1 MLPASLLA
9 AWTRGTHRMQSRAL
23 KTSVKAAATAGF
35 LTPGLGLLTI
45 FVMVP
50 ILLTAWISFH
60 SGSMA
65 MPYSQLQWVGLHN
78 YAIIFQ
84 QSIFRTALINVFL
97 YSAAN
102 IIIILPLAVL
112 LGIFLHQSAV
122 RGKNALRTVL
132 FLPYMIP
139 TVAVAIVWGY
149 LYEPQYGPLN
159 QILGLVHI
167 PPQNWLG
174 SINEAMISLVILNV
188 WQTLGYYVVIVVA
201 GLTEIPQEYYE
212 AASIDGASW
221 FQQQLRVTLPLLKRS
236 LAFVFVILTI
246 NTLQIFDPVYVLTQG
261 SPVNSTDVVAYQMYL
276 TAFNYGQAGLASA
289 MAMVLLAVVLFLS
302 LIQLRLFRS
311 I

>member
-1 MLPASLLA
+1 M
-9 AWTRGTHRMQSRAL
+9 AL
-23 KTSVKAAATAGF
+23 
-35 LTPGLGLLTI
+35 
-45 FVMVP
+45 FVVVP
-50 ILLTAWISFH
+50 ILLTAWISLH
-60 SGSMA
+60 RGSMA
-65 MPYSQLQWVGLHN
+65 VPYSQLEWVGLHN
-78 YAIIFQ
+78 YAILFQ
-84 QSIFRTALINVFL
+84 QATFRTALVNVFL
-97 YSAAN
+97 YSLAN
-102 IIIILPLAVL
+102 LIIILPLALL
-112 LGIFLHQSAV
+112 LGMFLYQSTI
-122 RGKNALRTVL
+122 RGKNTLRTVL
-132 FLPYMIP
+132 FVPYMIP

-159 QILGLVHI
+159 QILGWLHI

-174 SINEAMISLVILNV
+174 SVNEAMLSLVILNV
-188 WQTLGYYVVIVVA
+188 WQTLGYYVVMVVA

-221 FQQQLRVTLPLLKRS
+221 FQQQLYVTLPLLNRS

-261 SPVNSTDVVAYQMYL
+261 SPVNSTDVVAYQMYV

-302 LIQLRLFRS
+302 LLQLRLFRT

>member
-1 MLPASLLA
+1 
-9 AWTRGTHRMQSRAL
+9 MQGLRSG
-23 KTSVKAAATAGF
+23 SKAVATVGF
-35 LTPGLGLLTI
+35 LTPGMGLLAL
-45 FVMVP
+45 FVVVP
-50 ILLTAWISFH
+50 ILLTAWISLH
-60 SGSMA
+60 RGSMA
-65 MPYSQLQWVGLHN
+65 VPYSQLEWVGLHN
-78 YAIIFQ
+78 YAILFQ
-84 QSIFRTALINVFL
+84 QATFRTALVNVFL
-97 YSAAN
+97 YSLAN
-102 IIIILPLAVL
+102 LIIILPLALL
-112 LGIFLHQSAV
+112 LGMFLYQSTI
-122 RGKNALRTVL
+122 RGKNTLRTVL
-132 FLPYMIP
+132 FVPYMIP

-159 QILGLVHI
+159 QILGWLHI

-174 SINEAMISLVILNV
+174 SLNEAMLSLVILNV
-188 WQTLGYYVVIVVA
+188 WQTLGYYVVMVVA

-221 FQQQLRVTLPLLKRS
+221 FQQQLFVTLPLLNRS

-261 SPVNSTDVVAYQMYL
+261 SPVNSTDVVAYQMYV

-302 LIQLRLFRS
+302 LLQLRLFRT

>member
-1 MLPASLLA
+1 MQAQARRTP
-9 AWTRGTHRMQSRAL
+9 THAI
-23 KTSVKAAATAGF
+23 ATAGF
-35 LTPGLGLLTI
+35 LTPGLGLLAL
-45 FVMVP
+45 FVVIP
-50 ILLTAWISFH
+50 ILLTAWISLH
-60 SGSMA
+60 RGSMA
-65 MPYSQLQWVGLHN
+65 MSYSQLQWVGLHN
-78 YAIIFQ
+78 YALIFQ
-84 QSIFRTALINVFL
+84 QSTFRTALINVFL

-102 IIIILPLAVL
+102 IVIVLPLAVL
-112 LGIFLHQSAV
+112 LGMFLQQSRIRA
-122 RGKNALRTVL
+122 KNVLRTAL

-159 QILGLVHI
+159 QILGWAHI
-167 PPQNWLG
+167 PAQDWLG
-174 SINEAMISLVILNV
+174 SIHEAMLALVILNV

-221 FQQQLRVTLPLLKRS
+221 FQQQLHVTLPLLNRS

-261 SPVNSTDVVAYQMYL
+261 SPVNSTNVVAYQMYV

-289 MAMVLLAVVLFLS
+289 MAMVLLAVVLLLS
-302 LIQLRLFRS
+302 LAQLRLFRS

>member
-1 MLPASLLA
+1 MQGLRSGSKAVA
-9 AWTRGTHRMQSRAL
+9 AVS
-23 KTSVKAAATAGF
+23 F
-35 LTPGLGLLTI
+35 LTPGLGLLAL
-45 FVMVP
+45 FVVVP
-50 ILLTAWISFH
+50 ILLTAWISLH
-60 SGSMA
+60 RGSMA
-65 MPYSQLQWVGLHN
+65 VPYSQLEWVGLHN
-78 YAIIFQ
+78 YAILFQ
-84 QSIFRTALINVFL
+84 QATFRTALVNVFL
-97 YSAAN
+97 YSLTN
-102 IIIILPLAVL
+102 LIIILPLALL
-112 LGIFLHQSAV
+112 LGIFLYQSTI
-122 RGKNALRTVL
+122 RGKNTLRTVL
-132 FLPYMIP
+132 FVPYMIP

-159 QILGLVHI
+159 QILGWLHI

-174 SINEAMISLVILNV
+174 SVNEAMLSLVILNV
-188 WQTLGYYVVIVVA
+188 WQTLGYYVVMVVA

-221 FQQQLRVTLPLLKRS
+221 FQQQLYVTLPLLNRS

-261 SPVNSTDVVAYQMYL
+261 SPVNSTDVVAYQMYV

-302 LIQLRLFRS
+302 LLQLRLFRT

>member
-1 MLPASLLA
+1 
-9 AWTRGTHRMQSRAL
+9 MQGLRSG
-23 KTSVKAAATAGF
+23 SKAVATVGF
-35 LTPGLGLLTI
+35 LTPGLGLLAL
-45 FVMVP
+45 FVVVP
-50 ILLTAWISFH
+50 ILLTAWISLH
-60 SGSMA
+60 RGSMA
-65 MPYSQLQWVGLHN
+65 VPYSQLEWVGLHN
-78 YAIIFQ
+78 YAILFQ
-84 QSIFRTALINVFL
+84 QATFRTALVNVFL
-97 YSAAN
+97 YSLAN
-102 IIIILPLAVL
+102 LIIILPLALL
-112 LGIFLHQSAV
+112 LGMFLYQSTI
-122 RGKNALRTVL
+122 RGKNTLRTVL
-132 FLPYMIP
+132 FVPYMIP

-159 QILGLVHI
+159 QILGWLHI

-174 SINEAMISLVILNV
+174 SVNEAMLSLVILNV
-188 WQTLGYYVVIVVA
+188 WQTLGYYVVMVVA

-221 FQQQLRVTLPLLKRS
+221 FQQQLYVTLPLLNRS

-261 SPVNSTDVVAYQMYL
+261 SPVNSTDVVAYQMYV

-302 LIQLRLFRS
+302 LLQLRLFRT

>member
-1 MLPASLLA
+1 
-9 AWTRGTHRMQSRAL
+9 MQGLRSG
-23 KTSVKAAATAGF
+23 SKAVATVGF
-35 LTPGLGLLTI
+35 LTPGMGLLAL
-45 FVMVP
+45 FVVVP
-50 ILLTAWISFH
+50 ILLTAWISLH
-60 SGSMA
+60 RGSMA
-65 MPYSQLQWVGLHN
+65 VPYSQLEWVGLHN
-78 YAIIFQ
+78 YAILFQ
-84 QSIFRTALINVFL
+84 QATFRTALVNVFL
-97 YSAAN
+97 YSLAN
-102 IIIILPLAVL
+102 LIIILPLALL
-112 LGIFLHQSAV
+112 LGMFLYQSTI
-122 RGKNALRTVL
+122 RGKNTLRTVL
-132 FLPYMIP
+132 FVPYMIP

-159 QILGLVHI
+159 QILGWLHI

-174 SINEAMISLVILNV
+174 SLNEAMLSLVILNV
-188 WQTLGYYVVIVVA
+188 WQTLGYYVVMVVA

-221 FQQQLRVTLPLLKRS
+221 FQQQLYVTLPLLNRS

-261 SPVNSTDVVAYQMYL
+261 SPVNSTDVVAYQMYV

-302 LIQLRLFRS
+302 LLQLRLFRT

>member
-1 MLPASLLA
+1 
-9 AWTRGTHRMQSRAL
+9 MQARAL
-23 KTSVKAAATAGF
+23 KTSVQAAATAGF

-84 QSIFRTALINVFL
+84 QSTFRTALINVFL

-122 RGKNALRTVL
+122 RGKNVLRTVL

-159 QILGLVHI
+159 QILSLVHI
-167 PPQNWLG
+167 PPQDWLG

-302 LIQLRLFRS
+302 LVQLRLFRS

>member
-1 MLPASLLA
+1 
-9 AWTRGTHRMQSRAL
+9 MQGLRSG
-23 KTSVKAAATAGF
+23 SKAVATVGF
-35 LTPGLGLLTI
+35 LTPGLGLLAL
-45 FVMVP
+45 FVVVP
-50 ILLTAWISFH
+50 ILLTAWISLH
-60 SGSMA
+60 RGSMA
-65 MPYSQLQWVGLHN
+65 VPYSQLEWVGLHN
-78 YAIIFQ
+78 YAILFQ
-84 QSIFRTALINVFL
+84 QATFRTALVNVFL
-97 YSAAN
+97 YSLAN
-102 IIIILPLAVL
+102 LIIILPLALL
-112 LGIFLHQSAV
+112 LGMFLYQSTI
-122 RGKNALRTVL
+122 RGKNTLRTVL
-132 FLPYMIP
+132 FVPYMIP

-159 QILGLVHI
+159 QILGWLHI

-174 SINEAMISLVILNV
+174 SVNEAMLSLVILNV
-188 WQTLGYYVVIVVA
+188 WQTLGYYVVMVVA

-221 FQQQLRVTLPLLKRS
+221 FQQQLYMTLPLLNRS

-261 SPVNSTDVVAYQMYL
+261 SPVNSTDVVAYQMYV

-302 LIQLRLFRS
+302 LLQLRLFRT